1 MAKVEWIFTDE
12 IDAIM
17 DDIPDSY
24 WYIKHTPNS
33 DKETDNDHSQV
44 LELLSSW

>member
-24 WYIKHTPNS
+24 WYKKSQPIS
-33 DKETDNDHSQV
+33 QKETDDDHSQV